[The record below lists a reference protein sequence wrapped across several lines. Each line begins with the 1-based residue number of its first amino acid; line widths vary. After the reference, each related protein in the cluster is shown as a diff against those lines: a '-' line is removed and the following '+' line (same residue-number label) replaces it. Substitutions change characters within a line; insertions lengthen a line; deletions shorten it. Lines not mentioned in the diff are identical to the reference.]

1 MRSFAIAP
9 ATLAA
14 GLGLLGSACAS
25 SANIEEELSRMRR
38 DLASIK
44 QDLGETKQEVQ
55 RLESRV
61 TLLALGQDRVQPSPT
76 TAPVQTTR
84 PSANKR
90 IAAAHDR
97 VLPVVRL
104 GSKASPAAAVTDEG
118 WVDPGASDDGGP
130 PVMLKLGP
138 EHDPH
143 DRLSVDREV
152 LKKPDP
158 VLKGEEDKLAYEQAL
173 ALLREAGRP
182 AEALTRFSGLLRDH
196 PTSKWADN
204 SAYWVGECHFQLKA
218 YEAAI
223 KAFDALAQDH
233 PRSDKLADG
242 LTRSGEAWLQLAN
255 KDRGRAILAKVVRDY
270 PGSEAAGRAA
280 LLLSAEG
287 GN

>member
-25 SANIEEELSRMRR
+25 SANLEEELSRMRR

-44 QDLGETKQEVQ
+44 QDLSETKQEVQ

-84 PSANKR
+84 PSSSKR
-90 IAAAHDR
+90 IAAANDR

-104 GSKASPAAAVTDEG
+104 GAKASAGAAQTDEG
-118 WVDPGASDDGGP
+118 WVDPGAADDGGP
-130 PVMLKLGP
+130 PVSLKLGP

-158 VLKGEEDKLAYEQAL
+158 VLKGEEDKLAYDQAL

-182 AEALTRFSGLLRDH
+182 AEALTRFSALLREH

-242 LTRSGEAWLQLAN
+242 LVRTGEAWLQLAN
-255 KDRGRAILAKVVRDY
+255 KDRGRAVLAKVVRDY

-280 LLLSAEG
+280 LLLSDQG